1 MSPVLTNSWLHAST
15 MMAYIRVALRKSRF
29 INSLVEYL
37 KKNEDKK
44 IEKMLNVS
52 ILSFII
58 INLVK
63 KAFWTFMLQQPV
75 TYV

>member
-1 MSPVLTNSWLHAST
+1 
-15 MMAYIRVALRKSRF
+15 MAYIRVALRKSRF

-44 IEKMLNVS
+44 KEKVLNVS

>member
-1 MSPVLTNSWLHAST
+1 MSPVLTNSLLHAST
-15 MMAYIRVALRKSRF
+15 IMAYIRVALRKSRF